1 MKFNIRASLLTTALA
16 SFTCH
21 AAPPGYPADYQ
32 RIVEAAKREGRLVV
46 YSVLSNKAA
55 QPLVDDFRKLY
66 PEIEVAYDGEK
77 GSNEIDDLYRA
88 DVTAGKDSAD
98 IMWSSAMDLQM
109 RLVEEGRAATYVS
122 PETQH
127 LPRWASYGGKA
138 YGTTFE
144 PVVFVYN
151 KKLLKEEDLP
161 RDHATLASMLAQRA
175 GIFKGKVTSF
185 DIEKSGVGYLFAAQD
200 GRRFAGLDGLLKE
213 FGRLNYQPSGGTG
226 VMLQK
231 VASGEYLLG
240 YNIMGAYALV
250 RGKKDLPDLGVVFPQ
265 DYTLILSRVMFI
277 SKEAKHPNAAKLWTD
292 YMLSARGQKVIGDA
306 LELYAV
312 RDDIDAK
319 YTARELNRVLG
330 KSATPIPIGPEIVE
344 DLAPSRHA
352 AFIRRWKENLA
363 A

>member
-1 MKFNIRASLLTTALA
+1 MDMQMK
-16 SFTCH
+16 
-21 AAPPGYPADYQ
+21 
-32 RIVEAAKREGRLVV
+32 
-46 YSVLSNKAA
+46 
-55 QPLVDDFRKLY
+55 
-66 PEIEVAYDGEK
+66 
-77 GSNEIDDLYRA
+77 
-88 DVTAGKDSAD
+88 
-98 IMWSSAMDLQM
+98 
-109 RLVEEGRAATYVS
+109 LVEEGYAATYIS
-122 PETQH
+122 PETPR
-127 LPRWASYGGKA
+127 LPRWAAYEGRA

-151 KKLLKEEDLP
+151 KKLVREEELP
-161 RDHATLASMLAQRA
+161 RDHATLASVLARHA
-175 GIFKGKVTSF
+175 GAFQGKVTSF

-213 FGRLNYQPSGGTG
+213 FGQLGYRPSSGTG

-231 VASGEYLLG
+231 VASGEYLFG

-265 DYTLILSRVMFI
+265 DYTLVLSRVMFI
-277 SKEAKHPNAAKLWTD
+277 SKQAKHPNAAKLWAD

-319 YTARELNRVLG
+319 YTARELNRMLG

-344 DLAPSRHA
+344 DLAPAKQS
-352 AFIRRWKENLA
+352 AFLRRWKDGIA
-363 A
+363 AGRRADAS